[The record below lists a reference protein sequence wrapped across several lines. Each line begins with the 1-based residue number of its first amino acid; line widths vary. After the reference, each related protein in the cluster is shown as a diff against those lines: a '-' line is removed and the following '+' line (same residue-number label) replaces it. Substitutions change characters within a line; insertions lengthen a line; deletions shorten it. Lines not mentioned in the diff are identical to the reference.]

1 MGMIPKGRYVTEY
14 HDGDSVRAVF
24 LLSQRR
30 LLTAR
35 NGKQYAR
42 LLLTD
47 KSGEITGMVWDDA
60 QDKISEL
67 GPGDVVG
74 VRGSVEAFDGRLQ
87 VKVDK
92 VVKLRDDE
100 VDVSALIP
108 ATSGDIPSMMAEL
121 DRHVAG
127 IGSGH
132 LKALV
137 ETVFSADG
145 VRDSFQK
152 APAAKGVHHS
162 YLGGLLEHTL
172 SILRLIEGILPCYA
186 HLSLNRDLLVVG
198 AVLHDIGKIY
208 EYSFGRAI
216 DMTAMGRLVGH
227 IYLSASMADQAISRI
242 PGFPAELRLQVLH
255 VILGHHGQLEFG
267 SPKLPMTREALLL
280 HMLDDLDA
288 KITGFSSIIEA
299 TPRDEEFS
307 SYSPIYGRQLYTRTC
322 EENEVTGHPDGADG
336 Q

>member
-14 HDGDSVRAVF
+14 REGDPVRSVF
-24 LLSQRR
+24 LLSQRK

-35 NGKQYAR
+35 NGKPYAR
-42 LLLTD
+42 LMLAD
-47 KSGEITGMVWDDA
+47 KSGEIMGMVWDDA
-60 QDKISEL
+60 QDKVSEL
-67 GPGDVVG
+67 TPGDVVG
-74 VRGSVEAFDGRLQ
+74 VRGIVEAFDGRLQ
-87 VKVDK
+87 VKVEK
-92 VVKLRDDE
+92 VVRLSEAE
-100 VDVSALIP
+100 VEISELIP
-108 ATSGDIPSMMAEL
+108 AASGDIPSMMAEL
-121 DRHVAG
+121 DQWVAG
-127 IGSGH
+127 IGNRH
-132 LKALV
+132 LRALV
-137 ETVFSADG
+137 EAVFSADG
-145 VRDSFQK
+145 VRESFQK

-172 SILRLIEGILPCYA
+172 SILRLIEGILPSYA
-186 HLSLNRDLLVVG
+186 HLNLNRDLLVAG

-208 EYSFGRAI
+208 EYSFRRAI

-255 VILGHHGQLEFG
+255 LILGHHGQLEFG

-307 SYSPIYGRQLYTRTC
+307 SYSPIYNRQIYTRTY
-322 EENEVTGHPDGADG
+322 EENDASGHPDGADG